1 MAEELTLA
9 RPYAEAVFKLAREKG
24 NLDAWS
30 GALDFMSAV
39 ASDPDMARLIGN
51 PKITSAQLSDL
62 FKSVGTGQL
71 DADAL
76 QFVGVLVENG
86 RVALLPHI
94 RELFKHL
101 KAEHEGVL
109 DAAVSSAFPMSD
121 EQRDSLVQDLER
133 HFKRRVKA
141 TVSVDPELIGGVKV
155 VLGDVVIDASVRA
168 QLEQMAAAL
177 KR

>member
-24 NLDAWS
+24 NLDTWS

-51 PKITSAQLSDL
+51 PKITSGQLAEL
-62 FKSVGTGQL
+62 FKSVGAGQL

-76 QFVGVLVENG
+76 QFVGVLVDNG
-86 RVALLPHI
+86 RVALLPQI

-101 KAEHEGVL
+101 KEEHEGVL

-141 TVSVDPELIGGVKV
+141 TVSVDPDLIGGVRV